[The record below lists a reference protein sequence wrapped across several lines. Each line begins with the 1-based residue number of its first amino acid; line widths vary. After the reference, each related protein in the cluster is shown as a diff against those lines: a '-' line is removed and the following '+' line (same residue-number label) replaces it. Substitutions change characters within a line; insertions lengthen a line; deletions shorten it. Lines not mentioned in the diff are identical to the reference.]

1 MPTPP
6 PLIIAV
12 PDESAMPVV
21 PEDERDMRYQRYRK
35 YETTWGEV
43 DMLHRAR
50 HHLHEARRRVSGS
63 HSRIG
68 DFLMYGEMVPDA
80 ARQTLA
86 SEARSLADAA
96 ASYQIV
102 SILRA
107 VFAESNP
114 ELARRWDQL
123 MDPGASLPKKP
134 QS

>member
-6 PLIIAV
+6 PLIIAI

-21 PEDERDMRYQRYRK
+21 PDDERDRGYRRYRT

-43 DMLHRAR
+43 DLLHRAR

-68 DFLMYGEMVPDA
+68 DFLMYGEVVAEA
-80 ARQTLA
+80 AHQTLG

-102 SILRA
+102 SILRG
-107 VFAESNP
+107 VLRESNP